1 MIQINRRLLYI
12 DLAFCLLLVP
22 FMIWLLPVNR
32 WMNNNASFVFLFVG
46 WLYVVYFVNRYCTI
60 PWIFRN
66 RAHLIGALVM
76 VLMTVVVTYLISCYR
91 FETPQFLPRRPHLL
105 HGETGSQSRME
116 INLHQRAV
124 WFLYVVVLAFSFAV
138 GVLAEL
144 YRLVMERQI
153 VEHEKKKAELALYK
167 VQINPHFLFN
177 TLNTLY
183 GLMLTDIG
191 RAETAFMQFMDMLK
205 YMYTSAEK
213 DKVPLQA
220 EIDYIRKYIELQK
233 NRMNEHTRVHFSFES
248 RNENPDLMIAP
259 MILITFV
266 ENAFKYG
273 VSSHEDTDIYVTV
286 GIDGTCFRFSTQNS
300 IISLPEK
307 EKSGYGI
314 ANCRKRLE
322 LLYPDRYQLEI
333 TEQGDCYRVTLI
345 LHLR

>member
-1 MIQINRRLLYI
+1 
-12 DLAFCLLLVP
+12 
-22 FMIWLLPVNR
+22 
-32 WMNNNASFVFLFVG
+32 
-46 WLYVVYFVNRYCTI
+46 
-60 PWIFRN
+60 
-66 RAHLIGALVM
+66 
-76 VLMTVVVTYLISCYR
+76 
-91 FETPQFLPRRPHLL
+91 
-105 HGETGSQSRME
+105 
-116 INLHQRAV
+116 
-124 WFLYVVVLAFSFAV
+124 
-138 GVLAEL
+138 
-144 YRLVMERQI
+144 
-153 VEHEKKKAELALYK
+153 
-167 VQINPHFLFN
+167 
-177 TLNTLY
+177 
-183 GLMLTDIG
+183 
-191 RAETAFMQFMDMLK
+191 
-205 YMYTSAEK
+205 
-213 DKVPLQA
+213 LQA